1 LEAGRSERRAG
12 SGFRQTRFCPRP
24 ELTACGNRF
33 GRRDLLETILS
44 PSKFVDE
51 KYRDNSIEL
60 ADGKVVTGRIT
71 GDDGRSLTVATN
83 PLEPAHVVKIEHG
96 EIVSRNSS
104 LLSPMPSGLLNTLT
118 KDEILDLLA
127 YLIAD
132 GDESRFR
139 KN

>member
-1 LEAGRSERRAG
+1 M
-12 SGFRQTRFCPRP
+12 
-24 ELTACGNRF
+24 TACGNRF
-33 GRRDLLETILS
+33 GRKDLLETILS

-51 KYRDNSIEL
+51 KYRDTAIEL
-60 ADGKVVTGRIT
+60 SSGQIVTGRIT

-83 PLEPAHVVKIEHG
+83 PLEPAQVVKIEQS
-96 EIVSRNSS
+96 EIVARTSS

-127 YLIAD
+127 YLVAD
-132 GDESRFR
+132 GNESRIQ

>member
-1 LEAGRSERRAG
+1 MCDRCHRLAGRGATVG
-12 SGFRQTRFCPRP
+12 P

-33 GRRDLLETILS
+33 GRKDLLETILS

-51 KYRDNSIEL
+51 KYRDTAIEL
-60 ADGKVVTGRIT
+60 SSGQIVTGRIT

-83 PLEPAHVVKIEHG
+83 PLEPAQVVKIEQS
-96 EIVSRNSS
+96 EIVARTSS

-127 YLIAD
+127 YLVAD
-132 GDESRFR
+132 GNESRIQ